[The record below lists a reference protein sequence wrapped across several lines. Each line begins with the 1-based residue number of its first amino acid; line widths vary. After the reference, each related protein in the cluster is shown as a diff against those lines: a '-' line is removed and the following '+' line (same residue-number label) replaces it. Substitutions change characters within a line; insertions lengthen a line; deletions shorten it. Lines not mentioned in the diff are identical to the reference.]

1 MRTVLV
7 AAAILLLP
15 LLAAAQTMLG
25 PSPYLSSLD
34 SPLDMSGSF
43 HLEDFE
49 DGVLNMPGVTS
60 SAASIVNPG
69 GITDS
74 VDADDGVIDGF
85 GTSGHSWFT
94 LGGSTGITFT
104 FSAAAP
110 GGLPTQVGVVWTD
123 GGGISDVTFTAR
135 DQNGALLGTL
145 FLDNH
150 GDGIFTGATAEDRFF
165 GVIYAGGIGS
175 IKVTSTGGGLE
186 VDHLQFGTPGP
197 WTNLGFAKAGPG
209 GAPLLSGTGPLTSGS
224 ANQLDL
230 SGAAASKPATLI
242 VGLSVLAAPFKGG
255 TLVPQPLLFL
265 QLATNGAGH
274 STLPFTLVPG
284 LPAGTAIIF
293 QFWIQDPGASHG
305 LSASNGLKAI
315 TS

>member
-1 MRTVLV
+1 MRIVLA

-15 LLAAAQTMLG
+15 RTARAQTMLG

-34 SPLDMSGSF
+34 SPLDMSGNF
-43 HLEDFE
+43 QLEDFE
-49 DGVLNMPGVTS
+49 DGLLNVSGVSS
-60 SAASIVNPG
+60 SAAAIVNPG
-69 GITDS
+69 AITDS

-85 GTSGHSWFT
+85 GTAGHSWFT
-94 LGGSTGITFT
+94 GSGTTGITFT
-104 FSAAAP
+104 FSAAP

-123 GGGISDVTFTAR
+123 GGGIADVTFTAR

-145 FLDNH
+145 FVANQ

-165 GVIYAGGIGS
+165 GVVYAGGIGS
-175 IKVTSTGGGLE
+175 IKVVSNGGGLE

-197 WTNLGFAKAGPG
+197 WANLGFGKAGPG
-209 GAPLLSGTGPLTSGS
+209 GVPLLAGTGPLTSGS
-224 ANQLDL
+224 ANQLNL
-230 SGAAASKPATLI
+230 SGAAPGKPATLV

-265 QLATNGAGH
+265 QLATNGVGQ